1 MRLRENVAVDSVEE
15 TWRSSCGQRNCGRRE
30 AQLSR
35 DTSVKIISRLLLLR
49 NKNVVEKSSDIG

>member
-30 AQLSR
+30 AQLS
-35 DTSVKIISRLLLLR
+35 DTSVKIISRLLLFETKIDFHNCR
-49 NKNVVEKSSDIG
+49 

>member
-49 NKNVVEKSSDIG
+49 NKNRFS

>member
-35 DTSVKIISRLLLLR
+35 DTSVKIISRLLLFETKIDFHNCR
-49 NKNVVEKSSDIG
+49 

>member
-15 TWRSSCGQRNCGRRE
+15 TWRSSCGQRSNCGRRE

-35 DTSVKIISRLLLLR
+35 DTSVKIISRLLLFETKIDFHNCR
-49 NKNVVEKSSDIG
+49 